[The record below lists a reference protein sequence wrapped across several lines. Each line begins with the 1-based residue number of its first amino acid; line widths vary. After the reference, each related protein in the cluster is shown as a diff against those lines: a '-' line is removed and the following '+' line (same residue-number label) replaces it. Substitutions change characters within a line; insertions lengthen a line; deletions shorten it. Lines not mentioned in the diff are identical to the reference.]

1 VDVQSR
7 PAWMSSTGRRPVD
20 VQSRSPP
27 ERRNAPYRI
36 YISDRL
42 PRDDPAQTL
51 GSLGRAGILIG
62 RKVYILEIDTQI
74 EPI

>member
-1 VDVQSR
+1 MSR
-7 PAWMSSTGRRPVD
+7 AGRRLSD
-20 VQSRSPP
+20 
-27 ERRNAPYRI
+27 EMHHI
-36 YISDRL
+36 GYISDRL
-42 PRDDPAQTL
+42 PRDDPARTL

>member
-1 VDVQSR
+1 
-7 PAWMSSTGRRPVD
+7 MHHIG
-20 VQSRSPP
+20 
-27 ERRNAPYRI
+27 